1 MHSRRIQKPK
11 NDTENLTSV
20 FALWDKYES
29 IAMHF
34 NDLILKIR
42 IQALGAVAAISTLT
56 GVLNKV
62 GNESQSFNWVIS
74 SGVFFFLMIFWVAIW
89 IIDFTYYNRL
99 LVGAVI
105 ALTELEKI
113 SKEKTHIQEIQLST
127 IVDEAVIGSN
137 TKRDK
142 TSHSKLSKGRWW
154 FYSLVFFALF
164 VGFVLS
170 ICLSFTHLLE
180 SINTVCPTN

>member
-1 MHSRRIQKPK
+1 MRPRRIQKTK
-11 NDTENLTSV
+11 GNIENLTSV
-20 FALWDKYES
+20 FELWDKYES

-42 IQALGAVAAISTLT
+42 IQALGAVAAISTLA

-99 LVGAVI
+99 LIGAVFAI
-105 ALTELEKI
+105 TELEEI

-127 IVDEAVIGSN
+127 IVDKAVVGTN
-137 TKRDK
+137 PQRDK
-142 TSHSKLSKGRWW
+142 TLHKKVSQGRWW
-154 FYSLVFFALF
+154 FYSLVFLALLI
-164 VGFVLS
+164 GFLFS
-170 ICLSFTHLLE
+170 ICISYTHLLE
-180 SINTVCPTN
+180 QINTVCPTN